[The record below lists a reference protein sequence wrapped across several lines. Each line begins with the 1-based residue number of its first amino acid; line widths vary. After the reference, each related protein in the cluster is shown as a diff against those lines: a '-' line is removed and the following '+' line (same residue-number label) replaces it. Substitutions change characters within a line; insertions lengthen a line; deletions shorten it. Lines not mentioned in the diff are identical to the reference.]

1 MAGINN
7 HIIQRQFLEVD
18 MESGIDAFQFRND
31 LKDVFNE
38 KLLPELEAVFDELSK
53 GNKLVRLE
61 NIQIDIG
68 DLSSK
73 NWEEELVMK
82 SVEKIKE
89 ALILEYEEFA
99 PAHFNEALYNFLK
112 YGRLPWF
119 IQTQSDLE
127 EELRAWLKNDVAF
140 KDSFMDYLSSAPS
153 GELVRLIYQFD
164 DEVIERII
172 DLIMPQQYKAFS
184 KNVFENKQVLASAFY
199 SFSIDKINA
208 RRIIYLPFLNWFR
221 HNDIAD
227 VYVFYVQ
234 RLLELLQL
242 EINLELDV
250 FTKELLVSF
259 KGNDLSDNN
268 RLCELINQ
276 MKKTSSLR
284 PNDKEEEDNKRG
296 EVGRGEEMFIRNAG
310 LVLLHPFLIPLFMEV
325 NLLDE
330 NNKFLNEKARMRGVL
345 LSQHLVTGETLFE
358 EHELVINKIL
368 FGLPI
373 EEPIQKELI
382 LTEKEAQETMILLE
396 QVIQL
401 WKMNNVAVNSSI
413 NGLRSS
419 FLQREGKIT
428 LKNDQWKLQVEQ
440 KPYDMVLS
448 SLPWGIGVIKYSYM
462 SQMLWVEWS

>member
-7 HIIQRQFLEVD
+7 HIIQKQFLEVD
-18 MESGIDAFQFRND
+18 MKSGIDAFQFRND

-38 KLLPELEAVFDELSK
+38 RLLPELEAVFDELSK

-99 PAHFNEALYNFLK
+99 PAHIIEALYNFLK

-140 KDSFMDYLSSAPS
+140 KDSFMNYLSSAPS

-208 RRIIYLPFLNWFR
+208 RRIF
-221 HNDIAD
+221 
-227 VYVFYVQ
+227 
-234 RLLELLQL
+234 
-242 EINLELDV
+242 
-250 FTKELLVSF
+250 
-259 KGNDLSDNN
+259 
-268 RLCELINQ
+268 
-276 MKKTSSLR
+276 
-284 PNDKEEEDNKRG
+284 
-296 EVGRGEEMFIRNAG
+296 
-310 LVLLHPFLIPLFMEV
+310 
-325 NLLDE
+325 
-330 NNKFLNEKARMRGVL
+330 
-345 LSQHLVTGETLFE
+345 
-358 EHELVINKIL
+358 
-368 FGLPI
+368 
-373 EEPIQKELI
+373 
-382 LTEKEAQETMILLE
+382 
-396 QVIQL
+396 
-401 WKMNNVAVNSSI
+401 
-413 NGLRSS
+413 
-419 FLQREGKIT
+419 
-428 LKNDQWKLQVEQ
+428 
-440 KPYDMVLS
+440 
-448 SLPWGIGVIKYSYM
+448 
-462 SQMLWVEWS
+462 